1 VPPPSPPPWP
11 PVDFICLN
19 TCGGIAYTG
28 TSLNEIEYVND
39 QHCDDGGEGSGF
51 DVCPYGTDC
60 TDCGQRWAHG
70 VYECVAAVTGQDAAC
85 YALLVTHGDAAGT
98 CFFSYYD
105 LSQHNNPAV
114 SRLRGHHMCVLTT
127 YSPPPPPPEAQWS
140 MAFVLDML
148 SSTVTADAGM
158 PGGALLEAVAG
169 AVQTVASTAAVT
181 LTANEENAGRRLGDN
196 SFAIANTYA
205 CDAAYCDASACASEP
220 TTRLVYQI
228 YIGKSAIAE
237 ARLSRVQTALVNSVA
252 QFAEIVGSG
261 ALCTIGDSGF
271 VELALSSPPPP
282 PS

>member
-1 VPPPSPPPWP
+1 MPPPSPPPWP
-11 PVDFICLN
+11 PVDLICLD

-28 TSLNEIEYVND
+28 TDLHEIEYTND

-51 DVCPYGTDC
+51 DVCPHGTDC

-70 VYECVAAVTGQDAAC
+70 VYECVAIVMGQDDAC
-85 YALLVTHGDAAGT
+85 NALLATHGNAASA
-98 CFFSYYD
+98 CVFSYYD
-105 LSQHNNPAV
+105 LSQHNDPAL
-114 SRLRGHHMCVLTT
+114 SRLRGHYMCALAT

-169 AVQTVASTAAVT
+169 AVQTVASTATVT
-181 LTANEENAGRRLGDN
+181 LTANEQNAGRRLGDD
-196 SFAIANTYA
+196 SFTVVNAYA
-205 CDAAYCDASACASEP
+205 CDAAYCDANACASEP

-228 YIGKSAIAE
+228 NIGTSFIAQ
-237 ARLSRVQTALVNSVA
+237 ARLFSVQTALVNSVA
-252 QFAEIVGSG
+252 QFAEIAGSG

-271 VELALSSPPPP
+271 VELAAPLPPPT
-282 PS
+282 